1 MKHQVGGWLPL
12 LSRLCVQ
19 TPVGAWKRCHGN
31 WQTLQIRAHSVA
43 LWMVR
48 VRDQHTSST
57 SSQIANDWAW
67 RALWSPLPSLS
78 CRPSVTTAQKR
89 IPRVP
94 PASCAPRPV
103 RCRRAAA
110 FLDSTVPAP
119 CPPSGR
125 RGAHPPG
132 QRQPKVRRTWV
143 LVKHPPS
150 PREGGLDTK

>member
-1 MKHQVGGWLPL
+1 MAATALPA
-12 LSRLCVQ
+12 LCSDPCGCLE
-19 TPVGAWKRCHGN
+19 TLPWKRANATNQGAFCC
-31 WQTLQIRAHSVA
+31 SVDGPGQ
-43 LWMVR
+43 R
-48 VRDQHTSST
+48 ST
-57 SSQIANDWAW
+57 HIFHKQPDANDWAW

-78 CRPSVTTAQKR
+78 CRPSVTTARKR

-103 RCRRAAA
+103 RCRRAAP
-110 FLDSTVPAP
+110 FLNSTVPAP